1 MLPGGDLVLEN
12 IHPSQEGV
20 YQCRAENKIGA
31 VTAEARVTVRERPV
45 LTVTPET
52 RLQVRLPVPY
62 LIPGGEQI
70 SPKILPQNRQNI
82 TAKKGISFLEFPP
95 MVSQPLWAVYVDL
108 INIRLMF

>member
-20 YQCRAENKIGA
+20 YQCLAENKIGR

-52 RLQVRLPVPY
+52 RVQVSLH
-62 LIPGGEQI
+62 
-70 SPKILPQNRQNI
+70 SPPLTSDINLK
-82 TAKKGISFLEFPP
+82 T
-95 MVSQPLWAVYVDL
+95 VSQSFCAASSSL
-108 INIRLMF
+108 F

>member
-52 RLQVRLPVPY
+52 RLQVRLPVPPSY
-62 LIPGGEQI
+62 RGVNKFPQKYN
-70 SPKILPQNRQNI
+70 PKIGKISLQKGNFLPRIPTHGQS
-82 TAKKGISFLEFPP
+82 A
-95 MVSQPLWAVYVDL
+95 PLGSVC
-108 INIRLMF
+108 

>member
-52 RLQVRLPVPY
+52 RLQVRLP
-62 LIPGGEQI
+62 
-70 SPKILPQNRQNI
+70 SPPSYIKQ
-82 TAKKGISFLEFPP
+82 S
-95 MVSQPLWAVYVDL
+95 VSQSYWAVYFDV
-108 INIRLMF
+108 LMLS